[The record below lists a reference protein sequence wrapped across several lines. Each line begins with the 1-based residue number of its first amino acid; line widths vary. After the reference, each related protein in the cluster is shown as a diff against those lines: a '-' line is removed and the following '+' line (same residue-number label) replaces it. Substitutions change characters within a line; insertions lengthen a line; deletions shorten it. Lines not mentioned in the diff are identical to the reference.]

1 MVEATVAYRNGDVQ
15 TVYAESFEE
24 LFTILDEQ
32 DQEIVQVMGK
42 TIKLPDMRQGK
53 EAKANGNHQGENRQ
67 P

>member
-1 MVEATVAYRNGDVQ
+1 MVEATVAYRNGAVQ

-32 DQEIVQVMGK
+32 DQEIVQVVGK

-53 EAKANGNHQGENRQ
+53 ETKANGNHQSENRES
-67 P
+67 

>member
-1 MVEATVAYRNGDVQ
+1 MVEATVAYRNGDVR

-24 LFTILDEQ
+24 LFTRLDEQ
-32 DQEIVQVMGK
+32 NQEIMQVTGK

-53 EAKANGNHQGENRQ
+53 EAKSN